1 MSNIEII
8 YRIQICAASVS
19 LLSSSFIAVGS
30 IKSDGGLTSPYRRI
44 IFGLSVSDIL
54 QSLSIIAGPFA
65 IPSSS
70 PLGLWAVGNYHTCQV
85 DGFLFGFTAG
95 STPMYMFGLCLYT
108 ALKIRRNMTN
118 EMFTRKIEKVLH
130 FSIILLSLSIVVFGL
145 KTKTINSGIVGNLCT
160 FAAVPTG
167 CRQRP
172 DLFGECDQAITR
184 YVPILV
190 MISTIVIPF
199 SSLFG
204 IICCMGTVCWHILHR
219 SKILGGHRLRGR
231 RSRLL
236 ASPKQSS
243 CEESKSR
250 SDMTSSQSPL
260 HVTGKSIVCEC
271 LIIETNSDPRE
282 EHSKCLTND
291 KYCDPDP
298 GLLQGGYLSEQE
310 QVPKIQSDLS
320 KILIHDIDYLESHH
334 INDPELQQ
342 DNEKV
347 QDQNTEEEE
356 MSSRQLK
363 NPGMLISGVYR
374 REIMLQACYFVL
386 AFFVTFIFWWVLQ
399 LILTAE
405 ALPSVF
411 LMRVTSVFY
420 PLGGFFNFLAYTRPK
435 IFCLRMRNPEYSWLR
450 AFWCVIKAG
459 GDVPRQDQRVLLR
472 PDANGGDRS
481 HAFGA
486 AVSEFASS
494 GGCSYNGSQSFGS
507 DNIAYRSEDE
517 WIFLAGDVSALDFI
531 PEEEDGQSQEEED
544 ANDIELLYRKESEG
558 EDMQVPTSIRG
569 KPVDPVERA
578 YARAMERIKGLG

>member
-19 LLSSSFIAVGS
+19 LLSSSFIAGGI

-70 PLGLWAVGNYHTCQV
+70 PSGLWAVGNYHTCQV

-145 KTKTINSGIVGNLCT
+145 QTKTINSGIVGNLCM

-172 DLFGECDQAITR
+172 DLFGECDQAIDR

-199 SSLFG
+199 LSLFG
-204 IICCMGTVCWHILHR
+204 IICCMGTICWHVLQR

-236 ASPKQSS
+236 ASPKKSS
-243 CEESKSR
+243 CEESMSR
-250 SDMTSSQSPL
+250 SDMASSQSSL
-260 HVTGKSIVCEC
+260 HVTGKS
-271 LIIETNSDPRE
+271 IETNSDPRE
-282 EHSKCLTND
+282 EHSKCLTNN
-291 KYCDPDP
+291 KYCDSDP
-298 GLLQGGYLSEQE
+298 GLLQGDCLSEQE
-310 QVPKIQSDLS
+310 QVPKIQSNLS
-320 KILIHDIDYLESHH
+320 EILIHDIDCLESHH

-342 DNEKV
+342 DNEKD
-347 QDQNTEEEE
+347 QDQNTEED
-356 MSSRQLK
+356 K
-363 NPGMLISGVYR
+363 DPGMLISGVYR
-374 REIMLQACYFVL
+374 REIMLQACCFVL
-386 AFFVTFIFWWVLQ
+386 AFFVTFISWWVLQ
-399 LILTAE
+399 LMLAVDT
-405 ALPSVF
+405 LPSVF

-420 PLGGFFNFLAYTRPK
+420 PLGGLFNILAYTRPK

-459 GDVPRQDQRVLLR
+459 GNVPSLDQRILVL

-481 HAFGA
+481 RAFGA
-486 AVSEFASS
+486 AVPEFASS

-507 DNIAYRSEDE
+507 DNIAYRSKDE
-517 WIFLAGDVSALDFI
+517 WKFSAGDVSALDFI
-531 PEEEDGQSQEEED
+531 PEEEDGQSQHEED
-544 ANDIELLYRKESEG
+544 ANDIELLHRKESEG
-558 EDMQVPTSIRG
+558 EDMQMPTSIRG

>member
-1 MSNIEII
+1 
-8 YRIQICAASVS
+8 
-19 LLSSSFIAVGS
+19 
-30 IKSDGGLTSPYRRI
+30 
-44 IFGLSVSDIL
+44 
-54 QSLSIIAGPFA
+54 
-65 IPSSS
+65 
-70 PLGLWAVGNYHTCQV
+70 
-85 DGFLFGFTAG
+85 
-95 STPMYMFGLCLYT
+95 MYMFGLSLYT
-108 ALKIRRNMTN
+108 ALKIKRNMTD

-334 INDPELQQ
+334 INDSELQQ

>member
-19 LLSSSFIAVGS
+19 LLSSSFIAGGI

-70 PLGLWAVGNYHTCQV
+70 PSGLWAVGNYHTCQV

-95 STPMYMFGLCLYT
+95 STPMYMFGLSLYT
-108 ALKIRRNMTN
+108 ALKIKRNMTD

-517 WIFLAGDVSALDFI
+517 WIFLAGGVSALDFI